1 MMVGQRGGGGVGVL
15 SGQRVS
21 SRSHTHTHTHTQSEK
36 HTWNQC
42 SAIKELWGPN
52 DPIS

>member
-21 SRSHTHTHTHTQSEK
+21 SRSHTHTHTQSEK